1 MPILSNSM
9 VTRPLTD
16 AEIDACNFRT
26 TQVLTDTRTLRFYY
40 RFLPDRRL
48 QIGSRSA
55 ITGDDAPNPRHF
67 ELLKDG
73 MARKPALR
81 GVEIDYSWWGWVD
94 VSHDMMPRV
103 CQPDPRQSVYYA
115 LGYGGNGVSY
125 SQQAA
130 AGWPSRSREGRTA
143 DAADLHVAAAWPPVR
158 AVPAPRATDA
168 LPVLLQE
175 RRKAL
180 NVVHIA
186 RRDTTRAGLSN
197 TIKAIEIRAA
207 GAAGAPAR
215 RRRRRPRSPDGGVRA
230 ASGQLDME
238 KTCNPR
244 IRVT

>member
-73 MARKPALR
+73 MARKFPALR

-125 SQQAA
+125 SQQAGRRLA
-130 AGWPSRSREGRTA
+130 EQIAGRAHGRRCRSSRRRCLA
-143 DAADLHVAAAWPPVR
+143 VR
-158 AVPAPRATDA
+158 AVPAPRQRM
-168 LPVLLQE
+168 LY
-175 RRKAL
+175 
-180 NVVHIA
+180 
-186 RRDTTRAGLSN
+186 LSYFRN
-197 TIKAIEIRAA
+197 
-207 GAAGAPAR
+207 
-215 RRRRRPRSPDGGVRA
+215 D
-230 ASGQLDME
+230 E
-238 KTCNPR
+238 KP
-244 IRVT
+244 